1 MNKQST
7 SCGEA
12 EEQTVELTLRKVYNF
27 AMNAPL
33 DEIRFILETAR
44 LNKAAAE
51 RSFDGNYGHG
61 LGRML
66 RGTYE
71 HKILGDSVFSHILS
85 YTPAHVMPVW
95 QVL

>member
-1 MNKQST
+1 M
-7 SCGEA
+7 
-12 EEQTVELTLRKVYNF
+12 
-27 AMNAPL
+27 

-66 RGTYE
+66 RGRLY
-71 HKILGDSVFSHILS
+71 HHLLI
-85 YTPAHVMPVW
+85 
-95 QVL
+95 